1 MTGVTSPVL
10 GEGADDADLVDDV
23 APVLVVVIGAREA
36 TRHPHDRDVLARVD
50 PVELAQ
56 QGDCRVPVE
65 AALLDPLQDVPVDR
79 LKLCLLY
86 TSRCV

>member
-36 TRHPHDRDVLARVD
+36 HDIPTIAMSLLGSTPLSLRNKETAESPSKLPSWTR
-50 PVELAQ
+50 
-56 QGDCRVPVE
+56 
-65 AALLDPLQDVPVDR
+65 
-79 LKLCLLY
+79 
-86 TSRCV
+86 SRMYR